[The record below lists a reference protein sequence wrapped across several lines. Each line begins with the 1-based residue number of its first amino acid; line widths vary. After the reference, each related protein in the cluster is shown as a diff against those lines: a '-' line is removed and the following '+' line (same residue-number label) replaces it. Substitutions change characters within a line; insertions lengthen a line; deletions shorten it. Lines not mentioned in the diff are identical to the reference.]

1 LLFREAINCLLE
13 RAICL
18 RHACL
23 GINQDN
29 KLPFDNINSLDC
41 RGRTTRI
48 EQGSG
53 LLTTPIPVAGGQFGQ
68 AKFANVSQE
77 RRTGRSRDR
86 LSPGKGSHGMRTDR
100 SRDRLLPGKGSH
112 GMRTGRSRERL
123 PTGKSSHGRRTGRS
137 RDRLL
142 LGRVSYG
149 ISN

>member
-1 LLFREAINCLLE
+1 MLFREAINCLLE

-86 LSPGKGSHGMRTDR
+86 LSPGKGSHG
-100 SRDRLLPGKGSH
+100 
-112 GMRTGRSRERL
+112 
-123 PTGKSSHGRRTGRS
+123 RRTGRS
-137 RDRLL
+137 RDRLPP
-142 LGRVSYG
+142 GRVSYG
-149 ISN
+149 ISNWFSSQK